1 MALSWLGSS
10 TYFDLS
16 LIVALSL
23 FVAIVPS
30 RSKLPW
36 LVVLARVSIGP
47 VPKIH

>member
-16 LIVALSL
+16 LIVA
-23 FVAIVPS
+23 IVPA

-47 VPKIH
+47 VL